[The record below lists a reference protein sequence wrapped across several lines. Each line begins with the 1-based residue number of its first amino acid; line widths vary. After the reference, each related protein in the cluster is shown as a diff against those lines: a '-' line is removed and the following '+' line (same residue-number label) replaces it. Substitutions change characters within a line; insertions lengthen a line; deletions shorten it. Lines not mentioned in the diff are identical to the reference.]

1 VVVQRSSLGSDRWV
15 AGPAIVEQYDT
26 TTFVP
31 PGYRVRADDL
41 GNLVGEAV

>member
-1 VVVQRSSLGSDRWV
+1 VQRPSLESGKWL

-31 PGYRVRADDL
+31 PGYRVRPDAF
-41 GNLVGEAV
+41 GNLAGEAVR